1 MTGPASGSPPGVS
14 LAGPNGNGALVGATG
29 PQPPT
34 VAPQPV
40 NRGASGPGFGVG
52 GGWRNP
58 FTSPHVDP
66 TTGQPEMLN
75 GPGGLVAKSRGA
87 LNPFGFIGGG
97 NPYWRGAIAAGGILS
112 PTPAET
118 GEMPRQTL
126 GRRPSGPVAP
136 APGGIGS
143 DANFPVSGAAGFP
156 NTYAP
161 PGQQPAMPNPAAAP
175 VPGAVGS
182 PAPAMPPPRPR
193 MTVPAAR
200 TPAPAAAAAGPP
212 PGMVARPNAD
222 VAGGARGRQS
232 VPYMSALD
240 LSKLFQRG
248 QPQ

>member
-1 MTGPASGSPPGVS
+1 MAAVNLGGYDPNSGWPPDDSTGQGWGDDIDLPGRFGRGGFAPQGGSLTGPASGSPPGVS

-97 NPYWRGAIAAGGILS
+97 NP
-112 PTPAET
+112 
-118 GEMPRQTL
+118 
-126 GRRPSGPVAP
+126 
-136 APGGIGS
+136 
-143 DANFPVSGAAGFP
+143 
-156 NTYAP
+156 
-161 PGQQPAMPNPAAAP
+161 
-175 VPGAVGS
+175 
-182 PAPAMPPPRPR
+182 
-193 MTVPAAR
+193 
-200 TPAPAAAAAGPP
+200 
-212 PGMVARPNAD
+212 
-222 VAGGARGRQS
+222 
-232 VPYMSALD
+232 
-240 LSKLFQRG
+240 
-248 QPQ
+248 